1 MITEAIKYMHLE
13 EDAKAVGK
21 HLRAIVDPKTTEEQK
36 AELQFRVALRL
47 SRLEHEMKLI
57 RNALTQGKEKEDE

>member
-1 MITEAIKYMHLE
+1 MITEAVKYMHLE

-21 HLRAIVDPKTTEEQK
+21 HLRAIVDPETADDKK
-36 AELQFRVALRL
+36 AELRFRVALRL

-57 RNALTQGKEKEDE
+57 RNALIQGKETEDE